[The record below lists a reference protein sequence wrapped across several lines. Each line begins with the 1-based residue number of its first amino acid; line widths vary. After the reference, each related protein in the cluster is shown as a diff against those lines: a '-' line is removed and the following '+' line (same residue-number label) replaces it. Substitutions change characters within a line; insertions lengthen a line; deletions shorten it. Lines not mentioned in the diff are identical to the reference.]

1 MDAKRLVPVLRILGH
16 QVVAAGGPAG
26 NRGLGLPADW
36 ARRLELEGADGIL
49 FQDLDRPDPAGGQG
63 RAGWLREVASA
74 LFIPFALEA
83 GFGGW
88 EDLAAALAAG
98 VDRVFLPV
106 GSDALL
112 AAAASRFGRT
122 RVGVAATLQPGQDPW
137 RLAQGPDALA
147 WMADME
153 QLGAGEVL
161 LRTGEAGAFPAA
173 LCQGA
178 AQLALATLVECP
190 GDPAQAAEL
199 LLQGADAVAFPAQAI
214 GVPALKAALAGH
226 GLTLRG

>member
-122 RVGVAATLQPGQDPW
+122 RVGVAATPPRASLRASPTQWVCSNKGQSVKVGDVVKIVSDDLSAPNSVLNIAKLMNTIPYEFLVKLQPSV
-137 RLAQGPDALA
+137 RKK
-147 WMADME
+147 
-153 QLGAGEVL
+153 
-161 LRTGEAGAFPAA
+161 
-173 LCQGA
+173 
-178 AQLALATLVECP
+178 
-190 GDPAQAAEL
+190 
-199 LLQGADAVAFPAQAI
+199 I
-214 GVPALKAALAGH
+214 I
-226 GLTLRG
+226 